1 MSEGTQ
7 NTVTPTPTQ
16 AAPAPRTRR
25 RGIPLEPVF
34 PLAILVLLCVVL
46 SFVSNVFLTSNN
58 LSNLLGNAAV
68 LAIVSFGVTVVII
81 SGEFDLSV
89 GSGAGLSGMVAA
101 WVMVNSGSMWIGLLA
116 GIGTGLAIGLTNGV
130 LSSYMRV
137 PSFIATLAMLVIA
150 RGLAQT
156 ITSGVAVTGLPGA
169 FTTFVSGEF
178 LGIPNEAWIALVFLG
193 FVYVLLHHT
202 RLGVQIF
209 AVGGNAEA
217 ARLAGIDVNRVRT
230 AAFVLSGLAMAIAG
244 LVLAGRLFSA
254 QPNAGELLELY
265 AVAAVVLGGTSLY
278 GGRGSVLWTV
288 VGVLLIAAIQ
298 NGLTLASVESNI
310 QNVILGAVF
319 ILAALTGVVRRRA
332 G

>member
-1 MSEGTQ
+1 MSEGAED
-7 NTVTPTPTQ
+7 TVTQTPT
-16 AAPAPRTRR
+16 APAPPRTRR
-25 RGIPLEPVF
+25 RRVPLEPVF
-34 PLAILVLLCVVL
+34 PLAILVLLCIVL
-46 SFVSNVFLTSNN
+46 SFVSDVFLTSNN

-68 LAIVSFGVTVVII
+68 LAIVSFGVTVVIV

-101 WVMVNSGSMWIGLLA
+101 WVMVNSGSMWVGLLA
-116 GIGTGLAIGLTNGV
+116 GIGTGLALGLTNGV

-156 ITSGVAVTGLPGA
+156 ITSGVAVTGLPAA
-169 FTTFVSGEF
+169 FPTFVSGEF
-178 LGIPNEAWIALVFLG
+178 LGIPNEAWIAFVFLIL
-193 FVYVLLHHT
+193 VYVLLHHT
-202 RLGVQIF
+202 RLGMQIF

-230 AAFVLSGLAMAIAG
+230 AAFLLSGLAMAIAG
-244 LVLAGRLFSA
+244 LVLAGRLLSA

-319 ILAALTGVVRRRA
+319 ILAALTGVVRRRTA
-332 G
+332 